1 MMEFRILHD
10 TDKPLCF
17 IGTSYMNKQFYEYFK
32 PLRSAELV
40 TWEEAR
46 NQPQSWFNAR
56 QFHAAISN
64 TGFKKQVVESIAEFF
79 PDYFS
84 IIGLSS
90 VIDPGAKIGKNVYI
104 YELNVLTSGD
114 ICIGD
119 HTIVTTQTVISHG
132 TTIGNFSYVSPFVYT
147 CFCNIGNGVAIGHRS
162 SIVGSNNALISIADW
177 TNLTTHSLV
186 TKNLTVP
193 ATYYG
198 NRMLS
203 KENSLEK
210 CIL

>member
-1 MMEFRILHD
+1 
-10 TDKPLCF
+10 
-17 IGTSYMNKQFYEYFK
+17 MNQQFYNYFK
-32 PLRSAELV
+32 ELRSTELV
-40 TWEEAR
+40 TWEHALTK
-46 NQPQSWFNAR
+46 PQAWFDAR

-64 TGFKKQVVESIAEFF
+64 TGFKKQVVESIAGFS

-84 IIGLSS
+84 IIGSS
-90 VIDPGAKIGKNVYI
+90 SFIDPGAKIGKNVYI
-104 YELNVLTSGD
+104 YGLNVLTSSD

-132 TTIGNFSYVSPFVYT
+132 TIIGNFSYVSPFVYT
-147 CFCNIGNGVAIGHRS
+147 CFCTIGDGVAIGHRS
-162 SIVGSNNALISIADW
+162 SIIGSINAPISVADC
-177 TNLTTHSLV
+177 TNLITNSIV
-186 TKNLTVP
+186 TKNIDVA

-198 NRMLS
+198 NRLVS